1 MDSHI
6 TDNIDPQVKHKIL
19 RSSMVFPK
27 TETLKKDP
35 SLVYIKY
42 RCDDQR
48 CDFTDA
54 IKAISMNQEFQAL
67 GVVNILKSAVE
78 DISEHHE
85 AYLLNLFDG
94 FQINQSNQNLLRL
107 ERVGSDGSGR
117 TGFLEYNSFRQ
128 ELMEECHTNRLITI
142 VRETIQNTNRPICTI
157 L

>member
-35 SLVYIKY
+35 SLVSIKY

-48 CDFTDA
+48 CDFINA
-54 IKAISMNQEFQAL
+54 IKAVSKNQEFQAL
-67 GVVNILKSAVE
+67 GVVNILKLAVV

-85 AYLLNLFDG
+85 AYLPNLFDS
-94 FQINQSNQNLLRL
+94 FQINREGQDLLRL
-107 ERVGSDGSGR
+107 EREGSDGSGR
-117 TGFLEYNSFRQ
+117 TGFLEYNAVRQ
-128 ELMEECHTNRLITI
+128 ELVEEYHTNRLITT
-142 VRETIQNTNRPICTI
+142 VCETIQNTDRPTCTI